1 MFVGVYERQLDERGR
16 VALPSAFR
24 SDLGERCFLFIGDDG
39 CVSIRSEETF
49 RQEAE
54 ELIDQVKRGD
64 ASRARRR
71 AFAASAVHG
80 AIDKQGRITIDQR
93 LREHAGITPQS
104 AVMVLGD
111 LDKIEIWEP
120 NAYRSNEL
128 VGQQEIARGG
138 S

>member
-16 VALPSAFR
+16 VALPSSFR
-24 SDLGERCFLFIGDDG
+24 SDLGEHCYLFIGDDG

-49 RQEAE
+49 QREAE
-54 ELIDQVKRGD
+54 DLIEQVKRGD

-80 AIDKQGRITIDQR
+80 AIDKQGRITIDPR

-120 NAYRSNEL
+120 DAYRRNEL
-128 VGQQEIARGG
+128 VGQQEIAGGG